1 LAGFANANQ
10 YLLAAKW
17 LAALGALATTADCCA
32 IFNWTRVHNTG
43 IIKSA
48 EWAIHLGVSSNQ
60 CSIFATSG
68 VRGFFERN
76 RNITLKPLLMEA
88 NLALTPTSC
97 VNYKALVED
106 LPVE

>member
-1 LAGFANANQ
+1 MLDICNFGCKG
-10 YLLAAKW
+10 L
-17 LAALGALATTADCCA
+17 
-32 IFNWTRVHNTG
+32 
-43 IIKSA
+43 
-48 EWAIHLGVSSNQ
+48 
-60 CSIFATSG
+60 
-68 VRGFFERN
+68 FERN